1 MTQKK
6 KSNELADQFQRLVN
20 NVEFEAHVEEFRSRH
35 GIPRKGFKPESSE
48 YKTWLK
54 DAQRRENRI
63 KEDFDFIAKRCHQL
77 YSWHDPH
84 FNILLSNYL
93 VFNRVPQV
101 EDKFLMDRLFRI
113 KSSGL
118 LGYVD
123 LILTLPI
130 LYSPEELKE
139 LLEDSSNEI
148 KQLSDKLAESSQQ
161 LCDVNFNPSSM
172 NGDQSV
178 FLPVTPGNGA
188 DIIDQTQRNIIY
200 LVSFG
205 RVVLRETLSR
215 FKEEDFKINR
225 YEDKN
230 KHMAGPIGQMGTFLF
245 NRGLSK
251 VAEDFWA
258 NIDAEIVEFN
268 KQNNRNLNR
277 GIPLANLGVAQ
288 IIEGKITEGLFNLYK
303 AHDNDRQSLS
313 HLSGLDLDPERNLV
327 SSVLFTQFED
337 RILGWLYTSVMT
349 KHQIVYQTFPS
360 LDDLKSY
367 IGSLSP
373 DKKIFLFSIIAKFKE
388 AFSQNEE
395 VSNFVSRGEIL
406 RSLADLAAWY
416 EDGLRR
422 IDPTVT
428 TLVPALARHFGP
440 INLTRGQYSSASS
453 LDELIS
459 KIDLAI
465 VEQPS
470 NLDLTNAR
478 VMSLIRNFSGHNFD
492 SQNHDVF
499 TRSDEMIARMLA
511 IIIESN
517 NRSLI

>member
-6 KSNELADQFQRLVN
+6 HKLHDQFQLLVN
-20 NVEFEAHVEEFRSRH
+20 NVEFEAHVEEFRGRH
-35 GIPRKGFKPESSE
+35 GIPQKGFKSESSE
-48 YKTWLK
+48 YETWLK
-54 DAQRRENRI
+54 NAQRRENRI

-77 YSWHDPH
+77 YSWQDSH
-84 FNILLSNYL
+84 FSILLSNYL
-93 VFNRVPQV
+93 VFNKVPQS
-101 EDKFLMDRLFRI
+101 EDKFLMGSLFRI

-123 LILTLPI
+123 LILTVPI
-130 LYSPEELKE
+130 MYSPDELKKLLKDSTDEIEELSNKLVE
-139 LLEDSSNEI
+139 SS
-148 KQLSDKLAESSQQ
+148 KQLSEVSFD
-161 LCDVNFNPSSM
+161 PSSM
-172 NGDQSV
+172 NGDQRV

-215 FKEEDFKINR
+215 FKEEDFKMNR

-230 KHMAGPIGQMGTFLF
+230 KHMSGPIGQMGTFLF
-245 NRGLSK
+245 NRGLYK

-268 KQNNRNLNR
+268 KQNSRNLNR

-288 IIEGKITEGLFNLYK
+288 IVEGKITEGLFNLYK

-337 RILGWLYTSVMT
+337 RIVSWLYASVLA
-349 KHQIVYQTFPS
+349 KYQTVFQTLPS
-360 LDDLKSY
+360 LDDLKAF

-422 IDPTVT
+422 VDPGVT
-428 TLVPALARHFGP
+428 TLVPALARHFGQ
-440 INLTRGQYSSASS
+440 INPTSGQYSSASS
-453 LDELIS
+453 LDELIR

-465 VEQPS
+465 ADQLT
-470 NLDLTNAR
+470 NLELTNAR

-492 SQNHDVF
+492 SQDHDVF
-499 TRSDEMIARMLA
+499 TRSDEIVARMFM
-511 IIIESN
+511 IILESH

>member
-1 MTQKK
+1 MTKK
-6 KSNELADQFQRLVN
+6 KNKFHDQFQLLVN
-20 NVEFEAHVEEFRSRH
+20 NVEFEACVEEFRGRH

-48 YKTWLK
+48 YATWLN
-54 DAQRRENRI
+54 DAQRRENSI

-77 YSWHDPH
+77 YSWQDPH
-84 FNILLSNYL
+84 FSILLTNYL
-93 VFNRVPQV
+93 VFNKIPQS
-101 EDKFLMDRLFRI
+101 EDKFLVGSLFRI

-118 LGYVD
+118 LGYLD

-130 LYSPEELKE
+130 IYSPEASEKLLKNST
-139 LLEDSSNEI
+139 DEI
-148 KQLSDKLAESSQQ
+148 RKLSDKLVESSKQ
-161 LCDVNFNPSSM
+161 LSKVSFDPSSM
-172 NGDQSV
+172 NGDQSI

-205 RVVLRETLSR
+205 RVVLRETLNR
-215 FKEEDFKINR
+215 FNEEDFEINR

-245 NRGLSK
+245 SRGLYK

-268 KQNNRNLNR
+268 KRNNRNLNR

-288 IIEGKITEGLFNLYK
+288 IAEGKITEGLFNLYK

-337 RILGWLYTSVMT
+337 RIISWLYTSVLI
-349 KHQIVYQTFPS
+349 KHQVVYQTFPS
-360 LDDLKSY
+360 FENLKSF

-388 AFSQNEE
+388 AFSQNED

-422 IDPTVT
+422 LDPSVT
-428 TLVPALARHFGP
+428 SLVPALAKHFGQ
-440 INLTRGQYSSASS
+440 INLTSGQYNSASS
-453 LDELIS
+453 LDELIN

-465 VEQPS
+465 AEQPT
-470 NLDLTNAR
+470 NLELTNAR

-492 SQNHDVF
+492 SQNHNVF

-511 IIIESN
+511 IIVESN
-517 NRSLI
+517 NKQLI

>member
-6 KSNELADQFQRLVN
+6 NKLHDQFQLLVN
-20 NVEFEAHVEEFRSRH
+20 NVKFESHVEEFRGRH
-35 GIPRKGFKPESSE
+35 GIPRKGFKSESSE
-48 YKTWLK
+48 YEIWLQN
-54 DAQRRENRI
+54 AQRRENRI

-77 YSWHDPH
+77 YSWQDPH
-84 FNILLSNYL
+84 FSILLSNYL
-93 VFNRVPQV
+93 VFNRVPQP
-101 EDKFLMDRLFRI
+101 EDKFVMGSLFRI

-130 LYSPEELKE
+130 MYSPGELKKLLKDSTDEIKE
-139 LLEDSSNEI
+139 LSGRLVESS
-148 KQLSDKLAESSQQ
+148 KQLSEVSFD
-161 LCDVNFNPSSM
+161 PSSM
-172 NGDQSV
+172 NGDQRV

-230 KHMAGPIGQMGTFLF
+230 KHMSGPIGQMGTFLF
-245 NRGLSK
+245 NRGLYK

-288 IIEGKITEGLFNLYK
+288 IVEGKITEGLFNLYK

-337 RILGWLYTSVMT
+337 RIVSWLYAAVLT
-349 KHQIVYQTFPS
+349 KHQTVFQTLPS
-360 LDDLKSY
+360 LDDLKSF

-422 IDPTVT
+422 VDPGVT
-428 TLVPALARHFGP
+428 TLVPSLARHFGQ
-440 INLTRGQYSSASS
+440 INPTRGEYSSASR
-453 LDELIS
+453 LDELIR

-465 VEQPS
+465 AEQPT
-470 NLDLTNAR
+470 NLELTNAR

-492 SQNHDVF
+492 SQDHDVF
-499 TRSDEMIARMLA
+499 TRSDEIVARMLMV
-511 IIIESN
+511 ILESH

>member
-1 MTQKK
+1 MPPKK
-6 KSNELADQFQRLVN
+6 KKLSHQFLLLIN
-20 NVEFEAHVEEFRSRH
+20 NVEFESLAEEFRGRH
-35 GIPRKGFKPESSE
+35 GIPRNGFKPESSE
-48 YKTWLK
+48 YETWLK
-54 DAQRRENRI
+54 NAQRRENRI

-84 FNILLSNYL
+84 FSILLSSYL
-93 VFNRVPQV
+93 VFIGIPQT
-101 EDKFLMDRLFRI
+101 ENKFLVGSIFRI

-130 LYSPEELKE
+130 IYSSEESKKI
-139 LLEDSSNEI
+139 LEDSTDEI
-148 KQLSDKLAESSQQ
+148 KELSGKLVETTKQLSKIGFD
-161 LCDVNFNPSSM
+161 PSSM
-172 NGDQSV
+172 NADQSV

-230 KHMAGPIGQMGTFLF
+230 KHMSGPIGKMGTFLF
-245 NRGLSK
+245 NRGLYK
-251 VAEDFWA
+251 VAEDFWT

-268 KQNNRNLNR
+268 KQNSRSLNR

-288 IIEGKITEGLFNLYK
+288 IVEGKITEGLFNLYK
-303 AHDNDRQSLS
+303 AHDNDQQSLS

-327 SSVLFTQFED
+327 SSALFTQFED
-337 RILGWLYTSVMT
+337 RIVSWLYSSVLT
-349 KHQIVYQTFPS
+349 KYHTAFHALLS
-360 LDDLKSY
+360 LDDFKSC
-367 IGSLSP
+367 IVSLPP

-388 AFSQNEE
+388 AFSQNKELP
-395 VSNFVSRGEIL
+395 NFVSRGEIL

-422 IDPTVT
+422 VDPGVT
-428 TLVPALARHFGP
+428 TLVPTLARHFGQ
-440 INLTRGQYSSASS
+440 INPTSGQYSSVSS
-453 LDELIS
+453 LDELIR

-465 VEQPS
+465 AEQQT
-470 NLDLTNAR
+470 NLELTNAR

-492 SQNHDVF
+492 SQNHEVF
-499 TRSDEMIARMLA
+499 IRSDEMVARMFGV
-511 IIIESN
+511 IIESSQ
-517 NRSLI
+517 RSII